1 MERDLSS
8 DPILDSDARETILK
22 RIMARDGV
30 SRAEAE
36 ALLQEADIERLRMRD
51 A

>member
-1 MERDLSS
+1 MSH
-8 DPILDSDARETILK
+8 DPILDAKDREEILA

-30 SRAEAE
+30 SRSQAL
-36 ALLQEADIERLRMRD
+36 ALLQQADIERLRMRD